1 MIVTFKKFLES
12 ARLST
17 VARSFKTLSRH
28 DLKRLSLIVVI
39 QSSLNILDLIGVAI
53 VGVLGALA
61 VRGIQSQSSGGKVES
76 VLQTL
81 GISHLTFQSQIAVLG
96 VLSASVLIMRTLLSV
111 YFSRRILFFL
121 SKRAA
126 IVSANLIRKLIGREL
141 NFVQRFSSQ
150 ETLYSVTSGVGAIT
164 VGIIGTVIALLADT
178 TLLLFI
184 VVGLMAVDPILALL
198 TLFIFGA
205 IGFVLFQLLHKKART
220 LGQKNAE
227 LSIASNQMILEVLQ
241 TYREAVVRDRRGY
254 YASQIERQRVSL
266 SNVLAELSFI
276 PNISKYVLEVSV
288 VLGAILI
295 SAIQFMLQDASH
307 AVSTLA
313 VFLAAGTRVAP
324 AILRAQQGA
333 ILIKSSIGI
342 AEPTLNL
349 ISELEKYPQDS
360 NEYRNLQLDH
370 GSFVPVVRIKDL
382 TFTYEGAAVTAISDV
397 NLNINHGEVVAFVGN
412 SGAGKTTLAD
422 LILGVL
428 SPDSGTVEI
437 SGLEPRSAITKWPGS
452 IGYVPQEVVIVD
464 SSVRENISLGFPV
477 GLVDDGHYWKCLRTA
492 CLEDFV
498 IQDYLKLDMQVGEL
512 GSKLS
517 GGQRQR
523 LGIARAMF
531 TNPRL
536 IVLDEATSAL
546 DGQTELDISDSLSK
560 MRGTVTIIVIAHRLS
575 TIRNADKVVYFD
587 NGRITFVGTF
597 EEVRSHVHDF
607 DTQAKLMGL

>member
-1 MIVTFKKFLES
+1 M
-12 ARLST
+12 
-17 VARSFKTLSRH
+17 
-28 DLKRLSLIVVI
+28 I
-39 QSSLNILDLIGVAI
+39 QSSLNILDLVGVAFI
-53 VGVLGALA
+53 GVLGALA

-76 VLQTL
+76 ILQML
-81 GISHLTFQSQIAVLG
+81 RLSHLTFQTQIAVLG
-96 VLSASVLIMRTLLSV
+96 ALSAAVLITRTLLSV

-126 IVSANLIRKLIGREL
+126 VVSANLIRKLLRREL
-141 NFVQRFSSQ
+141 NFIQRFSSQ

-164 VGIIGTVIALLADT
+164 VGIIGTAVALLSDT
-178 TLLLFI
+178 TLLIFI
-184 VVGLMAVDPILALL
+184 VVGLIAVDPILALL

-205 IGFVLFQLLHKKART
+205 IGLVLFQLLHKKART

-254 YASQIERQRVSL
+254 YANQIERQRVSL

-333 ILIKSSIGI
+333 IQIKSSIGV

-349 ISELEKYPQDS
+349 ITELEMYPQDS
-360 NEYRNLQLDH
+360 SESQDLQLDH
-370 GSFVPVVRIKDL
+370 GNFVPKVRIMDL
-382 TFTYEGAAVTAISDV
+382 TFTYDGASVSAISNA
-397 NLNINHGEVVAFVGN
+397 NLTINHGEVVAFVGN

-428 SPDSGTVEI
+428 SPDSGKVEI
-437 SGLEPRSAITKWPGS
+437 SGLEPLSAITKWPGS
-452 IGYVPQEVVIVD
+452 IGYVPQEVVIAD
-464 SSVRENISLGFPV
+464 SSVRENISLGFPA
-477 GLVDDGHYWKCLRTA
+477 GLVDENHYWNCLRTA

-498 IQDYLKLDMQVGEL
+498 NQDDMKLELQVGEL

-536 IVLDEATSAL
+536 LVLDEATSAL

-560 MRGTVTIIVIAHRLS
+560 MRGTVSIIVIAHRLS
-575 TIRNADKVVYFD
+575 TIRNADKVAYFD
-587 NGRITFVGTF
+587 KGKITFVGTF
-597 EEVRSHVHDF
+597 EEVRNHVPDF
-607 DTQAKLMGL
+607 DAQAKLMGL

>member
-1 MIVTFKKFLES
+1 MMNKFSEIIGS

-17 VARSFKTLSRH
+17 IGQSFRTLSRH
-28 DLKRLSLIVVI
+28 DRRRLTLIVVI
-39 QSSLNILDLIGVAI
+39 QSSLNILDLIGVAV
-53 VGVLGALA
+53 VGVLGTLA
-61 VRGIQSQSSGGKVES
+61 VRGIQSQPSGGKVES
-76 VLQTL
+76 VLQVL
-81 GISHLTFQSQIAVLG
+81 HLSQMTFQMQIAVLG
-96 VLSASVLIMRTLLSV
+96 ALSAAVLIIRTLLSV

-126 IVSANLIRKLIGREL
+126 VVSADLMRKLLGREL
-141 NFVQRFSSQ
+141 TFIQRYSSQ
-150 ETLYSVTSGVGAIT
+150 ETLYSVTNGVGAIT
-164 VGIIGTVIALLADT
+164 VGIIGSIIVLLSDT
-178 TLLLFI
+178 TLLIFI
-184 VVGLMAVDPILALL
+184 VLGLMVVDPILALL

-205 IGFVLFQLLHKKART
+205 IGLALYQLLHKRVRA
-220 LGQKNAE
+220 LGQRNAE

-241 TYREAVVRDRRGY
+241 TYREAAVRDRRGY
-254 YASQIERQRVSL
+254 YANQIEIQRVSL

-276 PNISKYVLEVSV
+276 PNISKYVLEISV

-295 SAIQFMLQDASH
+295 SAIQFILQDATH

-333 ILIKSSIGI
+333 IQIKSSIGI

-349 ISELEKYPQDS
+349 ITELEQHPHDFSDSQD
-360 NEYRNLQLDH
+360 LQLDH
-370 GSFVPVVRIKDL
+370 KGFISDVRIRNL
-382 TFTYEGAAVTAISDV
+382 TFTYGGASTKAISTA
-397 NLNINHGEVVAFVGN
+397 NLTINHGEVVAFVGN

-428 SPDSGTVEI
+428 LPDTGLVEI
-437 SGLEPRSAITKWPGS
+437 SGLKPLEAITKWPGS
-452 IGYVPQEVVIVD
+452 IGYVPQEVVIAD
-464 SSVRENISLGFPV
+464 SSVRGNISLGFPM
-477 GLVDDGHYWKCLRTA
+477 GLVDDNHYWSCLKLA

-498 IQDYLKLDMQVGEL
+498 RLADMKLDLQVGEL

-536 IVLDEATSAL
+536 LVLDEATSAL
-546 DGQTELDISDSLSK
+546 DGQTELDISDSLSN
-560 MRGTVTIIVIAHRLS
+560 MRGSVTIIVIAHRLS
-575 TIRNADKVVYFD
+575 TIRNADKVVYLD
-587 NGRITFVGTF
+587 KGEIKFVGSF
-597 EEVRSHVHDF
+597 DEVRHHVPDF
-607 DTQAKLMGL
+607 DSQAKLMGL